1 MLKNSLLEKINAGKV
16 ALGMRINDPE
26 MVELCAHLGFDWFM
40 LDQMFTANDWS
51 RTQDL
56 IRTGEAAGLT
66 PVVRVH
72 SNPWLGYDHSIAV
85 NVSRAHGIGA
95 QFIMVSNSCKREI
108 EESLV
113 VARDWHSRALWIHPF
128 RNFDDWAGKTDK
140 MAEAT
145 YIIPQ
150 PESMGALDEL
160 EEILA
165 MPGVRM
171 LFLASTDASKMIT
184 GEKKPDWNHPK
195 LWEYIDR
202 IVALGRKNGVVIGA
216 NTSYAYTLNELQ
228 GRVRRL
234 HQAGVRMI
242 MIQGSAFFF
251 QVAMTEFLDGLRD
264 DLGLDQPR

>member
-1 MLKNSLLEKINAGKV
+1 MLKNPLLEKISGDRV

-40 LDQMFTANDWS
+40 LDQMFTANDWG

-95 QFIMVSNSCKREI
+95 QFIMVSNSCKKEI

-113 VARDWHSRALWIHPF
+113 VAKDWHAKALWIHPF
-128 RNFDDWAGKTDK
+128 KGLHDWAAKTDE
-140 MAEAT
+140 MAQST

-150 PESMGALDEL
+150 PESLGALDDL

-165 MPGVRM
+165 MPEIKM
-171 LFLASTDASKMIT
+171 LFMASTDASRVIT
-184 GEKKPDWNHPK
+184 GAKNPDWNHPK
-195 LWEYIDR
+195 LWEYMNR
-202 IVALGRKNGVVIGA
+202 IVELGRKNGVVIGA
-216 NTSYAYTLNELQ
+216 NTSYAYTLKELQ
-228 GRVRRL
+228 QRVRRL
-234 HQAGVRMI
+234 HEAGVRMI

-264 DLGLDQPR
+264 DLGLG